1 LFLRLIM
8 WDCLIWHAG
17 VTRQRDLTSLICV
30 REVPK
35 RVPNPARFWLVR
47 HQERGMWSAKNEITI
62 NLICKKWNHR
72 KLKNQDEILSAHRW
86 ALLPTTIVGSKKS
99 KRWAVDRTVK
109 AI

>member
-62 NLICKKWNHR
+62 NLKCKN
-72 KLKNQDEILSAHRW
+72 EITENS
-86 ALLPTTIVGSKKS
+86 
-99 KRWAVDRTVK
+99 RTK
-109 AI
+109 MKFFQPAGELFYQPQL